1 VCIESCFRQADVC
14 LCTETSSQLP
24 NRATVYRWS
33 NRRIAFFTY
42 WVDCLVAWPGWC
54 STSMGS
60 TVSTPLYNWTMIWR
74 SVFSCGPWST
84 ATYLDMRR
92 RGIEVRAVRYEDL
105 IARPLDV
112 CRAVLKFCHLPAS
125 LAEQGVKAIDV
136 DSQMNSAVANTVL
149 KSIKDPELTP
159 ARRAELNQ
167 LLKQFGVPLIG
178 DQTIIEGTLTW
189 SQ

>member
-1 VCIESCFRQADVC
+1 
-14 LCTETSSQLP
+14 
-24 NRATVYRWS
+24 
-33 NRRIAFFTY
+33 
-42 WVDCLVAWPGWC
+42 
-54 STSMGS
+54 
-60 TVSTPLYNWTMIWR
+60 
-74 SVFSCGPWST
+74 
-84 ATYLDMRR
+84 MRR

-178 DQTIIEGTLTW
+178 DQTIIEGTLT
-189 SQ
+189 